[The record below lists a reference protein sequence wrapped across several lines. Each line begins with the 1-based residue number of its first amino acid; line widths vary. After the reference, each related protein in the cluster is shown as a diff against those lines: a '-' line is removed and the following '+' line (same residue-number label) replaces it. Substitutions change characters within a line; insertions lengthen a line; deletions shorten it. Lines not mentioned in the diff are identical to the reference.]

1 MRARAIDLEEAWARS
16 VIVSD
21 NQSFTALLV
30 LMTINMLA
38 FSDRDPDP
46 GGVRVVV
53 ASRRQKIV

>member
-1 MRARAIDLEEAWARS
+1 
-16 VIVSD
+16 
-21 NQSFTALLV
+21 
-30 LMTINMLA
+30 MTINMLA